1 MGCVSGRATCPAIQG
16 RKCAKEALS
25 SFALVRLLQA
35 VRVAPHLHT
44 RNMHVAVGVAM
55 LIFAVC
61 AAAHEGHSHD
71 HDDEAHDH
79 AEDVVVLT
87 DDTFEH
93 DTQVRGAYGS

>member
-1 MGCVSGRATCPAIQG
+1 M
-16 RKCAKEALS
+16 
-25 SFALVRLLQA
+25 
-35 VRVAPHLHT
+35 APHLHA